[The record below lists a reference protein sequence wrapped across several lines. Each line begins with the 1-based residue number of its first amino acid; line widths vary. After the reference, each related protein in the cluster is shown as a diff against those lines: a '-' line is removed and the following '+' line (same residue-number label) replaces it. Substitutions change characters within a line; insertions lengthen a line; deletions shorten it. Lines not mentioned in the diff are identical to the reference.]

1 MSIEIANIKKSF
13 GRTQVLNDISLD
25 IPSGQMV
32 ALLGPSGSGKTT
44 LLRIIAGL
52 EHQTSGHIRFH
63 GTDVSRLHARDRKV
77 GFVFQHYALF
87 RHMTVFDNIAF
98 GLTVLPRRERPN
110 AAAIKAKVTKL
121 LEMVQLA
128 HLADRYPAQLSGGQK
143 QRVAL
148 ARALAVE
155 PQILLLDEPFG
166 ALDAQVRKEL
176 RRWLRQLH
184 EELKFTSVFVTH
196 DQEEALA
203 VSDRIAVMNDGVIQ
217 QVGSPQYI
225 YQRPANQFV
234 STFIGL
240 SNIFSAKL
248 TETEGKTGVDFGH
261 YQAVMDNLDLRL
273 LGIGDQTIS
282 QAAGTP
288 VRVAVRP
295 EEFTVHKDGE
305 GIDAVVKS
313 SVFLGISTHYFM
325 ETETGQEV
333 EVIRPSDVGTI
344 IPNGTNVKLRVET
357 ARINVFT
364 EDGSRTLIRQ
374 DENSETGGEA
384 L

>member
-1 MSIEIANIKKSF
+1 MSIEINGINKFF
-13 GRTQVLNDISLD
+13 GRTKVLNDISLD

-52 EHQTSGHIRFH
+52 ENQSSGKLSFH
-63 GTDVSRLHARDRKV
+63 GKDVTRLHARDRQV

-110 AAAIKAKVTKL
+110 AEAIKQKVSKL
-121 LEMVQLA
+121 LEMVQLS
-128 HLADRYPAQLSGGQK
+128 HLGNRFPAQLSGGQK

-196 DQEEALA
+196 DQEEAMEVA
-203 VSDRIAVMNDGVIQ
+203 DRVVVMSQGNIE
-217 QVGSPQYI
+217 QVGTPIEIWREPATRFVLEFMGEVNRIGGEIRGSQLYVGQHHWPLAIAPLHQGKVDLFLHPWEMEITTQANTRCPLPVQVLEVSPRGHFWQLTVQPQGWHDEPI
-225 YQRPANQFV
+225 SVVLSEVEDQRAPQRGDRFYV
-234 STFIGL
+234 GGL
-240 SNIFSAKL
+240 NA
-248 TETEGKTGVDFGH
+248 
-261 YQAVMDNLDLRL
+261 RL
-273 LGIGDQTIS
+273 YAGDQ
-282 QAAGTP
+282 QLQP
-288 VRVAVRP
+288 VALA
-295 EEFTVHKDGE
+295 K
-305 GIDAVVKS
+305 
-313 SVFLGISTHYFM
+313 
-325 ETETGQEV
+325 
-333 EVIRPSDVGTI
+333 
-344 IPNGTNVKLRVET
+344 T
-357 ARINVFT
+357 A
-364 EDGSRTLIRQ
+364 
-374 DENSETGGEA
+374 
-384 L
+384 